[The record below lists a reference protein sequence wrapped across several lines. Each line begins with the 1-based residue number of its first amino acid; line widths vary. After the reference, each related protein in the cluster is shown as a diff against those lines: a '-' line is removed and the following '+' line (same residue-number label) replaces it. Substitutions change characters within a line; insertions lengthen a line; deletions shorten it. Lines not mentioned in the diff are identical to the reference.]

1 MLLNSQA
8 PEVAGGDL
16 WIKEV
21 LKGIVHTIVMLAPVK
36 IVSIRNSTN
45 AAKEFVMDCNYE
57 SSSLVLHTDCPELQ
71 CTTSLL

>member
-21 LKGIVHTIVMLAPVK
+21 LKGIVHTIVMLVPIK

-45 AAKEFVMDCNYE
+45 DAKEFVMDCNCE
-57 SSSLVLHTDCPELQ
+57 SSLVLHTDCTELQ
-71 CTTSLL
+71 CTSSLL